1 MTLFFFRMSAF
12 DSPLAK
18 PQTSV
23 TNMSANAGAEL
34 SIFWQSVLSS
44 NPQTNQGGLKLKLKN
59 HHHKKNNASIEKE
72 NYHCTVIEKPSNNL
86 CKSKHWRCIFKMR
99 RNVQKKGKTIHF
111 NFTKD
116 KQLHKYN
123 S

>member
-1 MTLFFFRMSAF
+1 MSKVWHDALFFRMSAF

-44 NPQTNQGGLKLKLKN
+44 NPQTNQGGLKLKLKKDN
-59 HHHKKNNASIEKE
+59 EVFN
-72 NYHCTVIEKPSNNL
+72 
-86 CKSKHWRCIFKMR
+86 RFKFQWKLLLESTH
-99 RNVQKKGKTIHF
+99 V
-111 NFTKD
+111 
-116 KQLHKYN
+116 
-123 S
+123 